1 MTTRTIIQCSSAA
14 PPGAA
19 AAARARDAR
28 IIITSACATG
38 PLTEETHAASLA
50 SHSAVRPP
58 APSATAATPRR
69 SRATIVVCSRT
80 AVAAVAPSAPA
91 ARAIIAARPSRAV
104 VAPFAPRA
112 AAVAHHHQAAEASTV
127 PIQNASLLASRGVH
141 QHCSVQLARDLR
153 VAAIGAA
160 PIIPNARRAPGTHLD
175 KAAHNKQQKSRT
187 ERREGKEENGEE
199 DEEEKG
205 EE

>member
-1 MTTRTIIQCSSAA
+1 MTTTIIQCSSAA

-28 IIITSACATG
+28 IIITSACATA

-50 SHSAVRPP
+50 SHSYAVRPP

-80 AVAAVAPSAPA
+80 AVAAVAPRAPA
-91 ARAIIAARPSRAV
+91 ARAIIAAITIRAV

-112 AAVAHHHQAAEASTV
+112 AAVAHHLLTTEASTG
-127 PIQNASLLASRGVH
+127 PIRNASLLASRGVH

-199 DEEEKG
+199 DEEGKG